1 MTTSSHSLPRVAAI
15 HGRLSFGHAMT
26 EAVRLWPMMMTGAGG
41 ALILSALLWGVGGV
55 GGVTGGAAVALQAAG
70 WLAGLVGWSAA
81 TRIGVAGDLAGA
93 KAAGLGPFG
102 FQLGRPEL
110 RLAGAFLLLLLF
122 FAIILSLL
130 GLTALALFGAA
141 GLDVEALKLRD
152 WAAVGP
158 AWKLALLAVIG
169 VVLIGAPV
177 VLAVRVS
184 LFAQATIARNR
195 MTSLGVTGLTNGAMA
210 PLFAG
215 LAVSWL
221 PGLAWLALCL
231 ALGLDGRLAT
241 IGWLVLHAAW
251 QAPISAGFLG
261 AAWRRLERPEEE
273 LAPL

>member
-1 MTTSSHSLPRVAAI
+1 
-15 HGRLSFGHAMT
+15 MT

-41 ALILSALLWGVGGV
+41 ALILSALLWGVGSV
-55 GGVTGGAAVALQAAG
+55 GGLTGGAAVALQAAG
-70 WLAGLVGWSAA
+70 WLAGLVAWSAV
-81 TRIGVAGDLAGA
+81 TRIGVAGNVVGA
-93 KAAGLGPFG
+93 KAAGLGPLG

-130 GLTALALFGAA
+130 GMTALAVFGAA

-158 AWKLALLAVIG
+158 AWKLSILAVIG

-177 VLAVRVS
+177 VLAVRIC
-184 LFAQATIARNR
+184 LFAQATIARER

-221 PGLAWLALCL
+221 PGLGWLAVCVT
-231 ALGLDGRLAT
+231 LGLDGRLAT
-241 IGWLVLHAAW
+241 AGWLVLQTIW

-261 AAWRRLERPEEE
+261 AAWRRLERPDEG